1 MSDPDKLRLALLGDH
16 ALRADV
22 AKALGRHERSIAR
35 MNLPTI
41 KIGNQNFINLPKARQ
56 EILNRSKR
64 RNPRRINLNP
74 QKLPKRSCAAV
85 FAARRRF
92 H

>member
-41 KIGNQNFINLPKARQ
+41 KIGNQNFINLPKAQQ

-64 RNPRRINLNP
+64 RNPRRHQP
-74 QKLPKRSCAAV
+74 ESPEAA
-85 FAARRRF
+85 
-92 H
+92 

>member
-41 KIGNQNFINLPKARQ
+41 KIGNQNFINFPKHGKKFSTV
-56 EILNRSKR
+56 RSGGTR
-64 RNPRRINLNP
+64 DVINLNP
-74 QKLPKRSCAAV
+74 QKLPKRSCAAM

>member
-1 MSDPDKLRLALLGDH
+1 
-16 ALRADV
+16 
-22 AKALGRHERSIAR
+22 

-64 RNPRRINLNP
+64 RNPRRHQP
-74 QKLPKRSCAAV
+74 ESPEAA
-85 FAARRRF
+85 
-92 H
+92 